1 MLEKTL
7 LLLRHCCGCFFFN
20 QEAEQLQILFPLD
33 KFQPKSFLM
42 P

>member
-7 LLLRHCCGCFFFN
+7 LLDTVIFFFN

-33 KFQPKSFLM
+33 KFQPKCFLM

>member
-7 LLLRHCCGCFFFN
+7 LLDTVLFFFFN

-33 KFQPKSFLM
+33 KFQPKCFLM

>member
-7 LLLRHCCGCFFFN
+7 LLLRYSTFFFG
-20 QEAEQLQILFPLD
+20 QEAEQLQILLPLD
-33 KFQPKSFLM
+33 KFLTQVFLLLL